1 MNFSLCL
8 RMQKTSLNQSGG
20 NCTNKEIKRDYFVVI
35 PAAVR
40 FDKSL
45 SPNAKLLYGDIWAL
59 CNKNGY
65 CWATNGYFAEM
76 YGCNATTVSVWI
88 SALEKN
94 GYINTNWKN
103 KKRCISV
110 SCKPFGFSEDIIREI
125 NNPLLENSE
134 GTLRKNPKHNNTYNN
149 TLNNTINKKK
159 ESYDEILSEIKDNEL
174 RNLYYE
180 FIKMRKMM
188 HLPLTNKALIL
199 LIERVDSLSDKDF
212 VKKEML
218 ENAILKNQ
226 KTVYPPYKTSPKNDK
241 NETNKYSGVMERV
254 RAKRNA
260 KFKVQSVE

>member
-8 RMQKTSLNQSGG
+8 RMQKTSLNQCGG
-20 NCTNKEIKRDYFVVI
+20 DCTNEELKKDYFVVI

-76 YGCNATTVSVWI
+76 YGVRRESVCRWLNELKDNNYIKIKSDKEENRYIELLQKYNTPYYKNVTGDIQKCNTPHY
-88 SALEKN
+88 KN
-94 GYINTNWKN
+94 VT
-103 KKRCISV
+103 
-110 SCKPFGFSEDIIREI
+110 
-125 NNPLLENSE
+125 
-134 GTLRKNPKHNNTYNN
+134 HNNTYNN

-199 LIERVDSLSDKDF
+199 LIERVNSLSDDDF

-260 KFKVQSVE
+260 KFKVQNTK